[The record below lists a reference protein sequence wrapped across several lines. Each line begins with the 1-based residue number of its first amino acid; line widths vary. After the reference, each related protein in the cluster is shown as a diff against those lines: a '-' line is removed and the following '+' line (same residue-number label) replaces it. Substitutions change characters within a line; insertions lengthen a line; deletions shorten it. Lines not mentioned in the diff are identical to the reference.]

1 MTPTQITVMTSFE
14 FADISGFD
22 YASFCLSGVKKE
34 IQKILP

>member
-14 FADISGFD
+14 LADVSGFD
-22 YASFCLSGVKKE
+22 YASFSLSGAEQE

>member
-1 MTPTQITVMTSFE
+1 MTPTQIAVMTSFE
-14 FADISGFD
+14 LADISGFD